1 MSSNHI
7 RITFLRFSVSF
18 TILGKPLHLS
28 LNNFTTNEQS
38 NSVAFGVGLSDTSIS
53 SCVNRLLEG
62 VSLIS
67 THFSFL
73 GVVALSSIE
82 TISEFASSWYISQFT
97 IVSMENAPCGF
108 IVISPDLANLEMIVL
123 YRLSDMPSSLHTVER
138 DTTSCPGFT

>member
-73 GVVALSSIE
+73 GVVSWIMTMSLGNFFAGRPFLSFFVALFQESI
-82 TISEFASSWYISQFT
+82 FDF
-97 IVSMENAPCGF
+97 G
-108 IVISPDLANLEMIVL
+108 
-123 YRLSDMPSSLHTVER
+123 
-138 DTTSCPGFT
+138 

>member
-38 NSVAFGVGLSDTSIS
+38 NSVAFGVGLSDTSIF

-82 TISEFASSWYISQFT
+82 TISEFASSWYISQFI
-97 IVSMENAPCGF
+97 IVSMENAPCGLTE
-108 IVISPDLANLEMIVL
+108 ISPDLANLEIMVL

-138 DTTSCPGFT
+138 ETTSCPGFI